1 MFDALM
7 FVNSYLNKNNQQC
20 FLLMFHHSLRRHNAV
35 GVATGDLSHDSD
47 GRVWVEVGG
56 PGLRLRVIHLHPANP
71 ALAELLVTRAAEARQ
86 KDQEDVFK
94 LPADDEVNFFF
105 FF

>member
-1 MFDALM
+1 MC
-7 FVNSYLNKNNQQC
+7 VIS
-20 FLLMFHHSLRRHNAV
+20 SRRHNSV

-71 ALAELLVTRAAEARQ
+71 ALAELLATRAAEARES
-86 KDQEDVFK
+86 DQEDAFK
-94 LPADDEVNFFF
+94 LPADDEVNLNFFSD
-105 FF
+105 